1 MISTIAVQRTTTS
14 LVALEHPDD
23 WTEADVQKAVN
34 ARAIDIGTCPAAMWS
49 GETRT
54 TLGDLTYGEDTRP
67 EDTDPGNMYP
77 DPDDTPVT
85 LTEDDL

>member
-1 MISTIAVQRTTTS
+1 MISTIAVQRVTTS

-23 WTEADVQKAVN
+23 WKAGDLAKAVAN
-34 ARAIDIGTCPAAMWS
+34 RAIDIGTCPAAMWS

-54 TLGDLTYGEDTRP
+54 TLGALTYGEDTRP
-67 EDTDPGNMYP
+67 EDTDPGSTYP

>member
-1 MISTIAVQRTTTS
+1 MISTIAVDRVTTS

-23 WTEADVQKAVN
+23 WTEAEVRKAV
-34 ARAIDIGTCPAAMWS
+34 ATRAIDIGTCPAAMWS

-54 TLGDLTYGEDTRP
+54 TLGAIAYGEDTRP
-67 EDTDPGNMYP
+67 EDTDPASTYP